1 MRELSDEQI
10 RERIVQLGFG
20 GDRDRFE
27 MFTAALREA
36 LPDDVTVVL
45 RGSVVIGVRWED
57 GAPFDADGPG
67 TSDLDLTLVG
77 GDMLKLWS
85 DDAFYIPKLH
95 TAPLNDDTPQSCPSL
110 VPLRRALCR
119 IAERAGEH
127 PGDVEL
133 RAVRARRA
141 VRSAVLHADRRRR
154 EQEGTRRLEK
164 RARDAPAPQLQHPL
178 RWRRARSRDR
188 GRDARVCARRR
199 RAAGGYGPD
208 CRCPRRRA
216 RPDLA
221 HWGSRVGHSTGFL
234 SRLPVAHHAWHS
246 PAGAKHPFLEVVL
259 EGRRRASSGST

>member
-1 MRELSDEQI
+1 LLLYAGPMNEQAKAATERMRELSDEQI

-77 GDMLKLWS
+77 GDMLKLWN

-119 IAERAGEH
+119 IAG
-127 PGDVEL
+127 
-133 RAVRARRA
+133 
-141 VRSAVLHADRRRR
+141 R
-154 EQEGTRRLEK
+154 EVNIQATSSIVQY
-164 RARDAPAPQLQHPL
+164 ARDVLFDQPYFTLIDADENNKEAA
-178 RWRRARSRDR
+178 ARE
-188 GRDARVCARRR
+188 ATA
-199 RAAGGYGPD
+199 
-208 CRCPRRRA
+208 
-216 RPDLA
+216 
-221 HWGSRVGHSTGFL
+221 
-234 SRLPVAHHAWHS
+234 
-246 PAGAKHPFLEVVL
+246 
-259 EGRRRASSGST
+259 